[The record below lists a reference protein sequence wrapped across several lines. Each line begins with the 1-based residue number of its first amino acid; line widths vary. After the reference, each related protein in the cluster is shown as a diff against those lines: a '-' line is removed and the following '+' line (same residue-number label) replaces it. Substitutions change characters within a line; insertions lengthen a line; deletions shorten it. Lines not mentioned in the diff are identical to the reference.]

1 LLFVSFLS
9 LNGVPAYYQAAIFAS
24 VGLSAL
30 SLPNMDVTH
39 WSARA
44 LLSASMA
51 FGILSVTYAT
61 YQQQF
66 IGMMNSATEIRIWL
80 SCGKADR
87 DPTKGQPPF
96 WKSLIRLENYG
107 IEYDLPYRL
116 FPLESSMAAQ
126 MKMQLPS
133 MLLQVAILLY
143 LTGFGLYLLF
153 AWLENA
159 IPPSLDYRSIFIVY
173 TVAVGLVLWHF
184 VVLSTFN
191 PIDQIKRQNDFQL
204 DTAKL
209 GKPKS
214 QKELRQ
220 WLRLIPSSAKIGSR
234 QISGL

>member
-1 LLFVSFLS
+1 LLFVSFLF
-9 LNGVPAYYQAAIFAS
+9 LNRVPAYEYQAAIFAS

-39 WSARA
+39 WSTRA
-44 LLSASMA
+44 LFSASMA

-61 YQQQF
+61 YQQQL
-66 IGMMNSATEIRIWL
+66 IGMMNSATEIQIWL

-87 DPTKGQPPF
+87 DPTKGQPPL
-96 WKSLIRLENYG
+96 WKRLIRLENYG
-107 IEYDLPYRL
+107 IEYDLPYCL

-173 TVAVGLVLWHF
+173 TVAVGLVLWHS

-191 PIDQIKRQNDFQL
+191 QIDQVKRQNDFAL
-204 DTAKL
+204 DDAKL

-214 QKELRQ
+214 QK
-220 WLRLIPSSAKIGSR
+220 
-234 QISGL
+234 